1 MQSYAIMQTYAN
13 LCNLMQYYSLMSL
26 MTNVRSIASVFAVP
40 GHRQRRRFGHRQGL
54 RRHNCGFSHHHLT
67 LLDF

>member
-26 MTNVRSIASVFAVP
+26 ITNVRSIASVFAVP